1 MEIVGDLLP
10 PGVVNVV
17 NGAGGEIGEYLATS
31 KRIAKVAFTG
41 STEVGQQIMQYA
53 TQNIIPVT
61 LELGGKS
68 PNIFFADVMDEEDAF
83 FDKALEGFA
92 LFAFN
97 QGEVCTC
104 PSRALVQESIY
115 ERFMERAIRRVESIR
130 SGNPLDSVT
139 QMGAQ
144 VSHGQLET
152 ILKLLEGEL
161 KDGYYLEPTILF
173 GQNNMR
179 VFQEEIFGPVLAV
192 TTFKTMDE
200 ALELANDTQYG
211 LGAGVWSRNGNLA
224 YKMGR
229 GIQAGRVWTNCYH
242 AYPAHAAFGG
252 YKQSGIG
259 RETHKMMLEH
269 YQQTKCLLV
278 SYSDKPLGLF

>member
-1 MEIVGDLLP
+1 M
-10 PGVVNVV
+10 
-17 NGAGGEIGEYLATS
+17 
-31 KRIAKVAFTG
+31 AFTG

-130 SGNPLDSVT
+130 SGNPLDNVT

-144 VSHGQLET
+144 VSYGQLET
-152 ILKLLEGEL
+152 ILNYIDIGKKEGADVLTGGRRKVLGGDLQE
-161 KDGYYLEPTILF
+161 GYYLEPTILF
-173 GQNNMR
+173 GKNNMR

-211 LGAGVWSRNGNLA
+211 LGRASGAVTVTLPIKWA
-224 YKMGR
+224 
-229 GIQAGRVWTNCYH
+229 
-242 AYPAHAAFGG
+242 AAFRPDAYG
-252 YKQSGIG
+252 QTAITPIRLMRRLAATNSRASGA
-259 RETHKMMLEH
+259 
-269 YQQTKCLLV
+269 
-278 SYSDKPLGLF
+278 KPIK